1 MNFAS
6 HYGNPSL
13 SHRFILFLF
22 SVLGLVS
29 ACFLLMFYYF
39 YNTQLAD
46 ERRHTSQ
53 SVNLLFESS
62 LKRAMLRRDLA
73 GLHNIVHDLGQQQGI
88 QDVLIL
94 NPDGEVRFS
103 AQQARLGSS
112 EINIIK
118 QFHPTYPQDHLAEA
132 QSTTLFVKSNS
143 GQELLRAFHPIHNQ
157 AECAS
162 CHGSPA
168 NNPVNGI
175 LVIDY
180 DASAIRQ
187 KGWTNILMLIIAGAI
202 AVFFSALAAWWF
214 MRRYVLQP
222 VKQLDQA
229 SKDLSQGKLTGRV
242 SLQGSDEIANLGKTF
257 NIMAERLQ
265 FSQAELQSREQF
277 LQGLIDGIPD
287 GVRVIDRHHRI
298 IAANQAYAKLCG
310 VDTPTKL
317 HQKYCYELT
326 YQRQTPCLTDLH
338 TCPLQALNSKRPT
351 LKFYETLRRNNG
363 DKIATEVYAAR
374 LIVTEAE
381 LQRESLV
388 VESVRDLQ
396 EIVQY
401 SHEQKLASL
410 GELAAGVAHEIHN
423 PLASIRIALQA
434 SDQLLEEKVLEA
446 QGQLTTNKH
455 KREIKE
461 YLQLVDEKVEHCLD
475 VTRRLMKLGSLGSSH
490 PELVEVNTAIEE
502 TLSLLRFER
511 EMRNIKLQLD
521 LARSNPRILAADNDV
536 RMMILNLSQNAF
548 HAMTSGDTLSI
559 RTWQERGYVMISVT
573 DTGSGIDANI
583 LDYVFEPFFS
593 RRKDTPGSGLGLTIV
608 RSLATQHNGSISIVS
623 HLPGKTT
630 FVLSFLDIDAMDTT
644 GQEAA

>member
-13 SHRFILFLF
+13 SRRFILFLF

-103 AQQARLGSS
+103 AQEARLGSS

-180 DASAIRQ
+180 DASTIRQ
-187 KGWTNILMLIIAGAI
+187 KGWTNILMLIIAGVI

-257 NIMAERLQ
+257 NTMAERLQ

-475 VTRRLMKLGSLGSSH
+475 VTRRLMKLGSLGSSQ